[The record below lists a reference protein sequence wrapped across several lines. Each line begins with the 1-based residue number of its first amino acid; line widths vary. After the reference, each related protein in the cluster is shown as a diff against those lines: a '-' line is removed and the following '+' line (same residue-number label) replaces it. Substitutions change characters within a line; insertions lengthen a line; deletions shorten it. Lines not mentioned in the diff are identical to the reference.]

1 MSSTAITNTA
11 RARSNRTKKALV
23 AGTLGVALLAGGG
36 GTCAN
41 WYENTTIGSGAVT
54 AGHLNWTVGTAA
66 WTDQNGAT
74 IDPATFKMVPGDT
87 VTYKTTVTTDLV
99 GTNLKANLALDN
111 STLTGTM
118 APYVTT
124 TTAISKGG
132 TAIANPLTPATN
144 GTYDVLVTITLPFS
158 TANANGTDAENT
170 ALDLS
175 AIKLS
180 LTQIA

>member
-1 MSSTAITNTA
+1 MTSTAITTA
-11 RARSNRTKKALV
+11 PARSNRTKKALV
-23 AGTLGVALLAGGG
+23 AGALGVALLAGGG
-36 GTCAN
+36 GTFAS
-41 WYENTTIGSGAVT
+41 WYENTTIGSGAVS

-66 WTDQNGAT
+66 WTDQTGKT

-118 APYVTT
+118 KDFVTT

-144 GTYDVLVTITLPFS
+144 GTYDVVVTITLPY
-158 TANANGTDAENT
+158 AAANGTDAENT
-170 ALDLS
+170 SLDLS

-180 LTQIA
+180 LTQVQ